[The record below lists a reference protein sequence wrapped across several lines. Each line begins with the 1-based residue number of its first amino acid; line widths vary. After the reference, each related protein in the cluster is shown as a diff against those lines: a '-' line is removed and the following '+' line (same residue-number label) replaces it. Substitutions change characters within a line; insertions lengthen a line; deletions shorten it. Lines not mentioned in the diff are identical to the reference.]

1 MSNNKPPGL
10 LMFTHTEIHKCN
22 DIIPP
27 THEVRMKIARMKT
40 QEKYEKIMSN
50 AF

>member
-1 MSNNKPPGL
+1 
-10 LMFTHTEIHKCN
+10 MFTHTEIHKCN